1 MKWLVNLNLRHFSS
15 INLNAHNM
23 YGRTQLTISEEL
35 VKIHVGLL
43 VFWRGWL
50 MTMLHSFLE
59 SWWNLLPQ
67 LVNSG
72 PKRSLKRWCCRGALP
87 KLSQGTHLLSA
98 DMPLDLEISLSVCL
112 SHILTTWLATIYCR
126 HQNGLIHP
134 IQIDSISFPFQDARR
149 RGKKFS
155 LRVATLTSSFVV
167 KVGARSI
174 KPLAYRE
181 CLHD

>member
-1 MKWLVNLNLRHFSS
+1 
-15 INLNAHNM
+15 M

-59 SWWNLLPQ
+59 SWCNLLPQ

-134 IQIDSISFPFQDARR
+134 IQIDYCCCGSSTRRHGIFFFQDDEKGKKCSLGEDQRCRLLLRR
-149 RGKKFS
+149 RQGW
-155 LRVATLTSSFVV
+155 RQV
-167 KVGARSI
+167 
-174 KPLAYRE
+174 
-181 CLHD
+181 H